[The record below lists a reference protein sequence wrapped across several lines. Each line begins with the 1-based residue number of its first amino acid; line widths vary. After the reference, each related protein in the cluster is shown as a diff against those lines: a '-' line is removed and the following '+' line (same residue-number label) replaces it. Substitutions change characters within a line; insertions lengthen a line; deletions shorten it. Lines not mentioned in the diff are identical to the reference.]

1 MAKGKEENVDSM
13 PGSGPRPGGGP
24 GVVPVGGP
32 GRGMFAQKVKP
43 KNAKKTVARLWSYLG
58 RQKKG
63 LLITFCL
70 VFLSSLFH
78 MAGPFLIGLAIDKYI
93 IPKDFNGLFKIVSV
107 MAGVYILGVLCT
119 LMQNYIMIGISQET
133 VKNLRKDLFHKL
145 QSLPLSF
152 FDSRPHGELMSR
164 LTNDVDN
171 VNNTLNQSITSIFSS
186 FITFVGTL
194 SMMLYLSPLLTLVT
208 MIIIPAMFFIT
219 RQLSARTRKLFK
231 EQQEALG
238 KINGFIEETIS
249 GQKVVKVFNREEKGI
264 QEFENHNLNLKK
276 IGIRAQIF
284 SGTIGPTMN
293 LLNNAGFALVAGVGG
308 WIALKGMITV
318 GVIASFTNYVKQF
331 TRPLNELANQYNMI
345 QSAIAGAERVFE
357 VLEEEPEPKDEP
369 SSVELK
375 NIAGEVNF
383 RDVHFSYKKEN
394 PVLKDVNLNVKPGQ
408 TIALV
413 GPTGA
418 GKTTIVNLLTRFYD
432 LDKGAILVDG
442 HDIRNVKRNS
452 LRSSLG
458 IVLQDT
464 YLFSDSVRENI
475 RYGRLNATDKEVEQA
490 ARLANA
496 DQFILRLPEGYD
508 TILTEDG
515 GNLSQGQRQLLS
527 IARAI
532 LADPAILILD
542 EATSSVDTRT
552 ELHIQEAML
561 TLMKGRTSFVI
572 AHRLST
578 IREADLILVI
588 NGGEIIERGNHKELL
603 AQKGFYYNLNN
614 SQFRREVVS

>member
-1 MAKGKEENVDSM
+1 MAKERETNVSM
-13 PGSGPRPGGGP
+13 MPGPRPGGGP
-24 GVVPVGGP
+24 GG
-32 GRGMFAQKVKP
+32 GMFAQKVR
-43 KNAKKTVARLWSYLG
+43 AKDANKTMRRLWSYLNN
-58 RQKKG
+58 QKKM
-63 LLITFCL
+63 LIATFMM
-70 VFLSSLFH
+70 VALSSVFQLT
-78 MAGPFLIGLAIDKYI
+78 GPFLIGRAIDKYI
-93 IPKDFNGLFKIVSV
+93 IPKDFNGLFNIV
-107 MAGVYILGVLCT
+107 MIMILVYALGALST
-119 LMQNYIMIGISQET
+119 LLQNYIMVGISQET
-133 VKNLRKDLFHKL
+133 VRNLRQDLFHKL

-186 FITFVGTL
+186 FLTFAGTL
-194 SMMLYLSPLLTLVT
+194 CMMLYLSPLLTVIT
-208 MIIIPAMFFIT
+208 MVIIPAMFFIT
-219 RQLSARTRKLFK
+219 RKISGRTRKLFK

-238 KINGFIEETIS
+238 NINGFIEETIS

-264 QEFENHNLNLKK
+264 CEFEKYNKTLKK
-276 IGIRAQIF
+276 VGIKAQIF

-293 LLNNAGFALVAGVGG
+293 LLNNTGFALVAGAGG
-308 WIALKGMITV
+308 WLGVKGIISV

-357 VLEEEPEPKDEP
+357 VLDEEPEPRDEATA
-369 SSVELK
+369 VELK
-375 NIAGEVNF
+375 NIIGEVKF
-383 RDVHFSYKKEN
+383 EDVHFSYKKDN
-394 PVLKDVNLNVKPGQ
+394 PILKDVNVNVKPGQ

-442 HDIRNVKRNS
+442 HDIRKVKRNS

-464 YLFSDSVRENI
+464 YLFSDTVRENI
-475 RYGRLNATDKEVEQA
+475 RYGRLDATDEEVEQA
-490 ARLANA
+490 ARMANA
-496 DQFILRLPEGYD
+496 EQFILRLPDGYD
-508 TILTEDG
+508 TVLSEDG

-561 TLMKGRTSFVI
+561 NLMKGRTSFVI

-588 NGGEIIERGNHKELL
+588 NGGEIIERGNHEELL
-603 AQKGFYYNLNN
+603 AEKGFYYNLYN
-614 SQFRREVVS
+614 SQFRREAV